1 MDKLWIIE
9 LVVWQLSVSL
19 NVFFLRI
26 RIGPVEGMVVVN
38 LENDVSAPL
47 MCLTFLQRT
56 VTVEIGVP
64 VWQQIT

>member
-1 MDKLWIIE
+1 MDKLWNIE

-19 NVFFLRI
+19 NVLKI
-26 RIGPVEGMVVVN
+26 RIGHVEGMVVVH